1 MKIISTSEIN
11 KYVNDNVQQFII
23 NSEEKYKKEL
33 SEAADKIYLRSKTN
47 PIVLISGPSGSGKTT
62 SALHIE
68 KLLRKRGLPAHTI
81 SMDNYFLPLTKDD
94 DSFPKNSDGTID
106 LESPYR
112 LDIPLLKKHMK
123 MLNEYKEIN
132 VPIYDFKT
140 SSRSGYKPL
149 KRAKNEV
156 IILEGIHALNPL
168 IIGEC
173 KDYATFIYVSV
184 RTRIENKNDDRL
196 HPRLIRLMRR
206 LCRDMLFRGR
216 ILTETFKMFKSVS
229 RGEEEYIMQF
239 KPLADIDIDT
249 FIPFEASAYRTTI
262 YDDLIKNADEL
273 KGNFD
278 YDMIVEFLKELKPLP
293 TDLIPSDSLIRE
305 FIGE

>member
-1 MKIISTSEIN
+1 MRIISITEIN
-11 KYVNDNVQQFII
+11 KHVSNNAQQFII

-33 SEAADKIYLRSKTN
+33 SEAADKIYLRAEKN

-62 SALHIE
+62 SALHLE
-68 KLLRKRGLPAHTI
+68 ELLRKRGLPAHTI
-81 SMDNYFLPLTKDD
+81 SMDNYFLPITENDD
-94 DSFPKNSDGTID
+94 FPKNPDGSID

-112 LDIPLLKKHMK
+112 IDIPLLKKHIEMF
-123 MLNEYKEIN
+123 NEYKEIN
-132 VPIYDFKT
+132 VPLYDFKT

-149 KRAKNEV
+149 KREKNGI

-168 IIGEC
+168 ITGDC
-173 KDYATFIYVSV
+173 KDFSTFIYVSV
-184 RTRIENKNDDRL
+184 RTRIENKEDDRL
-196 HPRLIRLMRR
+196 HPKLIRLMRR
-206 LCRDMLFRGR
+206 LSRDKLFRGR

-249 FIPFEASAYRTTI
+249 FIPFEISAYRTML
-262 YDDLIKNADEL
+262 YDNLIENASEL
-273 KGNFD
+273 RGNFD
-278 YDMIVEFLKELKPLP
+278 SDMIVEFLKDLKPLD
-293 TDLIPSDSLIRE
+293 TDLVPSDSLIRE

>member
-1 MKIISTSEIN
+1 MRIISTTEIN
-11 KYVNDNVQQFII
+11 KYVSNNAQQFII

-33 SEAADKIYLRSKTN
+33 SEAADKIYLRAEKN

-62 SALHIE
+62 SALHLE
-68 KLLRKRGLPAHTI
+68 ELLRKRGLPAHTI
-81 SMDNYFLPLTKDD
+81 SMDNYFLSINEDD
-94 DSFPKNSDGTID
+94 NFPKNPDGSID

-112 LDIPLLKKHMK
+112 IDIPLLKKHIEMF
-123 MLNEYKEIN
+123 NEYKEIN

-149 KRAKNEV
+149 KREKNGI

-168 IIGEC
+168 ITGDC
-173 KDYATFIYVSV
+173 KDFSTFIYVSV
-184 RTRIENKNDDRL
+184 RTRIENKEDDRL
-196 HPRLIRLMRR
+196 HPKLIRLMRR
-206 LCRDMLFRGR
+206 LIRDKLFRGR
-216 ILTETFKMFKSVS
+216 ILTETFKMFKRVS

-249 FIPFEASAYRTTI
+249 FIPFEMSAYRTML
-262 YDDLIKNADEL
+262 YDNLIENASEL
-273 KGNFD
+273 RGNFD
-278 YDMIVEFLKELKPLP
+278 YDMIVEFLKDLKPLD
-293 TDLIPSDSLIRE
+293 TDLVPTDSLIRE